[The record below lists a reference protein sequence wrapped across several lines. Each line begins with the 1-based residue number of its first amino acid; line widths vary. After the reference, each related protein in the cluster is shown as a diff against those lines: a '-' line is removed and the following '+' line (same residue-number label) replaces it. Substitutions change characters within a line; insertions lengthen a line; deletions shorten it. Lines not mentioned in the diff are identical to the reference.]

1 MKKIEKVSVML
12 KKETVLEYEGK
23 IKSKEDIIDY
33 IIKHEELDLK
43 AEMEC
48 YVIVLNIK
56 NQVLGYSLVA
66 KGGLD
71 MAVVDIK
78 NIFKTTLLLNGAK
91 IIILKNNPSRNDGF
105 SMADKE
111 LKSRLQDACNIM
123 NIKFL
128 DFITTTKKY
137 TSLFAEV

>member
-1 MKKIEKVSVML
+1 MKKLEKVNVIL
-12 KKETVLEYEGK
+12 KRENVLEYDEK
-23 IKSKEDIIDY
+23 IKCKDDLIDF
-33 IIKHEELDLK
+33 IIKNEDLDLK

-56 NQVLGYSLVA
+56 NQILGYSLIA

-71 MAVVDIK
+71 SAVIDLK

-91 IIILKNNPSRNDGF
+91 IIILKNNPSGNDGF
-105 SMADKE
+105 SSFDRE
-111 LKSRLQDACNIM
+111 LKEQLLKACDIM
-123 NIKFL
+123 QIKFL

-137 TSLFAEV
+137 TSLF

>member
-1 MKKIEKVSVML
+1 MKKLEKVNVLL
-12 KKETVLEYEGK
+12 KKQTILEYEEG

-33 IIKHEELDLK
+33 IIKHEDLDIK

-56 NQVLGYSLVA
+56 NQVLGYSLIA

-71 MAVVDIK
+71 MAMVDIK

-91 IIILKNNPSRNDGF
+91 IIILKNNPSGNDGF
-105 SMADKE
+105 SSFDRE
-111 LKSRLQDACNIM
+111 LKDRLQRACEIM
-123 NIKFL
+123 QIKFL

-137 TSLFAEV
+137 TSLF